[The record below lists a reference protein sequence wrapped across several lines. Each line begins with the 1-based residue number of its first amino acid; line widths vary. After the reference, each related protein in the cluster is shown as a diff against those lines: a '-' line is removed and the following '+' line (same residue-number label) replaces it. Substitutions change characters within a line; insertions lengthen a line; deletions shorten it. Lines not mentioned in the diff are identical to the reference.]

1 MNKRRTTI
9 WLLSGLILLSAFS
22 VSAQTTGSIRGRT
35 VDADGQALPGVTV
48 VVTGEV
54 FGAAQ
59 RSTVTSSSGG
69 FMIPALP
76 IGSFKVTATLAG
88 FQTQVAENVRVAIGK
103 VASVD
108 FNMPDTF
115 TDEITVIAETP
126 IIDVASPTFNT
137 RLEAE
142 QIIDLPTRGN
152 FYDLIAVTPGMS
164 QTNEGSSSIAAFGA
178 DVKMSQW
185 NIDGVNRTLPEGGNL
200 AWSMNDELVQEIQVL
215 GTGASA
221 EYGSMLGTAFNVVT
235 KSGTNQFHGSAA
247 FDYQNPSWVDTNAES
262 QQDDTPEDAR
272 TYRLDTND
280 NLSLTLGGPILRDKL
295 WFFLGAE
302 WGRFKAFWPDVIE
315 LPESKES
322 DWANYDAK
330 LTAQLAQNHRL
341 TLTLNDHAG
350 LSPSLGSV
358 WAAPST
364 WSETWWNDNMM
375 ALDYSAILGQNT
387 VLEARGG
394 LWRGDEEWRPQNP
407 SDEPY
412 LVDWLVYP
420 PYESGGTWW
429 NWVWERHSDTAEV
442 KLTQHADNFIAGD
455 HEFRFG
461 VQYNRGGGSTKAYNP
476 LYYYWYAY
484 YGEGYE
490 YEYLYTGLPYY
501 YGGESESWG
510 AFVTD
515 SWAVS
520 SDVTLELGVRYDTH
534 KGWVEDFP
542 RLDMDS
548 NPTGETI
555 PGADYIDW
563 SNVDPRVGF
572 AWNIGGTSKN
582 VLRGSA
588 GLFHAGLISGDWYNP
603 PPDSPVWARYWRE
616 FDCPECEWNL
626 LRYVPPPP
634 RAFLVPGTQN
644 AETWEYTLGFD
655 HQLTPTSAI
664 GISATYKQT
673 SNLLGWYIDDD
684 GEFEWAT
691 IIDEVTGEEILLMDY
706 YQDAQP
712 TRLKGNSTGPGANG
726 GDRPYEQDYLG
737 VFLTYTKRFSNNWDL
752 MASYSYSE
760 SHGMNPRFFSGGDG
774 GSQGSTFYSSRTEA
788 DPNVFVNAASDQLLA
803 GDRRHILRLMGNVM
817 LPYQFKLNSVINI
830 QSGRMYNRSQWYRI
844 PNHGSGQ
851 VITNPGDD
859 SQRFDTQYLWDFG
872 AGKHFRLGKGTE
884 FSIYLMVLNILNDD
898 AVTGWITNTYTDGEE
913 LEPGNWV
920 LPRRAEVRLR
930 IAF

>member
-1 MNKRRTTI
+1 MTRRRWIGVAITFF
-9 WLLSGLILLSAFS
+9 LLLFS
-22 VSAQTTGSIRGRT
+22 QAAWAQTTGSIRGRT
-35 VDADGQALPGVTV
+35 VDADGQPLPGVTIAI
-48 VVTGEV
+48 TGEV
-54 FGAAQ
+54 IGSAQ
-59 RSTVTSSSGG
+59 RTAVTSPSGG
-69 FMIPALP
+69 FNFSAMP
-76 IGSFKVTATLAG
+76 IGTYTVAADLAG
-88 FQTQVAENVRVAIGK
+88 FQKQAAENVRVAIGK

-108 FNMPDTF
+108 FTMPEAF
-115 TDEITVIAETP
+115 SEEITVIAETP
-126 IIDVASPTFNT
+126 IIDVSSASFNT
-137 RLEAE
+137 RFESE

-152 FYDLIAVTPGMS
+152 FYDMIAQTPGMTQNS
-164 QTNEGSSSIAAFGA
+164 EGSSSIVAFGA
-178 DVKMSQW
+178 DVTMSQW
-185 NIDGVNRTLPEGGNL
+185 NIDGVNRTLPEGGYL
-200 AWSMNDELVQEIQVL
+200 AWSMNDEMVAEIQVL

-235 KSGTNQFHGSAA
+235 KSGTNEFHGSAA
-247 FDYQNPSWVDTNAES
+247 FDYWNPNWVDENAVRY
-262 QQDDTPEDAR
+262 DAPEGAQ
-272 TYRLDTND
+272 TYRLDTNN
-280 NLSLTLGGPILRDKL
+280 NLSVTLGGPIVRDKV
-295 WFFLGAE
+295 WFFVGAE
-302 WGRFKAFWPDVIE
+302 WGEFKAFWPNQVEI
-315 LPESKES
+315 PESKA
-322 DWANYDAK
+322 DTWTNYDGK
-330 LTAQLAQNHRL
+330 ITSQPAQNHRL
-341 TLTLNDHAG
+341 TLTFNDHTG
-350 LSPSLGSV
+350 LNPSLGSV
-358 WAAPST
+358 YDELST
-364 WSETWWNDNMM
+364 WQESWWNDNMM

-394 LWRGDEEWRPQNP
+394 LWRGDEEWRPQHP

-412 LVDWLVYP
+412 WRDWTVWP
-420 PYESGGTWW
+420 VEDFGGTYW

-461 VQYNRGGGSTKAYNP
+461 VQYNRGGGSTKPYNV
-476 LYYYWYAY
+476 LYYYLYDY
-484 YGEGYE
+484 YGPDYV

-501 YGGESESWG
+501 YGGESKSWA
-510 AFVTD
+510 AFFTD
-515 SWAVS
+515 SWNLS
-520 SDVTLELGVRYDTH
+520 SQVTLEIGVRYDTH
-534 KGWVEDFP
+534 DGWVNDFP
-542 RLDMDS
+542 RLDVDS

-555 PGADYIDW
+555 PGAEYINGW
-563 SNVDPRVGF
+563 SNVDPRLGF
-572 AWNIGGTSKN
+572 AWNIGGEGKN
-582 VLRGSA
+582 VLRASA
-588 GLFHAGLISGDWYNP
+588 GLFHAGLVSGDWYSP
-603 PPDSPVWARYWRE
+603 PPDSPEWAYYWRE
-616 FDCPECEWNL
+616 PDCPNCEWNFM
-626 LRYVPPPP
+626 RSVPPPP

-644 AETWEYTLGFD
+644 AETLEFTLGFE
-655 HQLTPTSAI
+655 HQLTATSAI
-664 GISATYKQT
+664 GISAAYKKT
-673 SNLLGWYIDDD
+673 TNLLGWYIDDD

-691 IIDEVTGEEILLMDY
+691 IIDDATGEEIELMDY
-706 YQDAQP
+706 YVQP

-920 LPRRAEVRLR
+920 LPRRAELRLR
-930 IAF
+930 ITF